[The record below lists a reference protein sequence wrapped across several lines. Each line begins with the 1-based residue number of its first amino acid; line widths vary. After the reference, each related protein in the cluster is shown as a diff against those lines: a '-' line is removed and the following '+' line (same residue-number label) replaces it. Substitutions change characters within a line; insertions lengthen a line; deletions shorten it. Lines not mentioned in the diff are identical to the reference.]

1 MRLNIPTLLTLFRVI
16 MIPFFVVAF
25 YLPFVW
31 APLACAL
38 IFVFA
43 AVTDWFDGFL
53 ARRWKQTTRFGAFL
67 DPVADKVMVATALV
81 LVTEHYHVWWITLPA
96 ATMIAREIIISAL
109 REWMAEIGK
118 RSSVA
123 VSWIGKVKTSAQM
136 LSLVA
141 LLWRPDGYVIV
152 AGVIALY
159 IAAVLTFWSMFQYLN
174 AARNDLLEP

>member
-1 MRLNIPTLLTLFRVI
+1 
-16 MIPFFVVAF
+16 
-25 YLPFVW
+25 
-31 APLACAL
+31 
-38 IFVFA
+38 
-43 AVTDWFDGFL
+43 
-53 ARRWKQTTRFGAFL
+53 
-67 DPVADKVMVATALV
+67 
-81 LVTEHYHVWWITLPA
+81 
-96 ATMIAREIIISAL
+96 IIISAL

>member
-1 MRLNIPTLLTLFRVI
+1 MQFNIPTLLTLFRVAL
-16 MIPFFVVAF
+16 IPFFVLAF

-31 APLACAL
+31 APLLCAL
-38 IFVFA
+38 IFVLA

-67 DPVADKVMVATALV
+67 DPVADKVMVAVALV
-81 LVTEHYHVWWITLPA
+81 LVAEYYHSWWITLPA

-123 VSWIGKVKTSAQM
+123 VSWIGKVKTTAQM
-136 LSLVA
+136 MALFA
-141 LLWRPDGYVIV
+141 LLWRPERIV
-152 AGVIALY
+152 EGVGVAALY

-174 AARNDLLEP
+174 AARHDLLEP

>member
-1 MRLNIPTLLTLFRVI
+1 
-16 MIPFFVVAF
+16 
-25 YLPFVW
+25 
-31 APLACAL
+31 
-38 IFVFA
+38 
-43 AVTDWFDGFL
+43 
-53 ARRWKQTTRFGAFL
+53 
-67 DPVADKVMVATALV
+67 DKVMVATALV
-81 LVTEHYHVWWITLPA
+81 LVCEHYHVWWITLPA

-136 LSLVA
+136 LALVG
-141 LLWRPDGYVIV
+141 LLWRPDTYVII